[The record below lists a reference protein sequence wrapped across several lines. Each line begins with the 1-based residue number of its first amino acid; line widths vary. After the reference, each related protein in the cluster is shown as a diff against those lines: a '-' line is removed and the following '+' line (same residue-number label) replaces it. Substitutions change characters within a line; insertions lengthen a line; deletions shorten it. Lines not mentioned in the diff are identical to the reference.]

1 MPHLGPPRGLR
12 GEACTNDTATM
23 TSKGVEMSKKTSGG
37 KADAKGDEEWEAEGS
52 SHQKSEIR
60 NSKSD
65 IFSFYMPEI
74 RATVSVPSVRRVLSV

>member
-1 MPHLGPPRGLR
+1 MGSAGRWIYDRNIDDSDRRWLR
-12 GEACTNDTATM
+12 PDAG
-23 TSKGVEMSKKTSGG
+23 
-37 KADAKGDEEWEAEGS
+37 DAKGEEEWEAEGS
-52 SHQKSEIR
+52 GHQKSEIR